1 MSSNV
6 PIFLS
11 IMNKFHNSIIDFD
24 RPTLDIAFGGKIK
37 IVNFLSNLIFRW
49 YLSEVDVKYTVIT
62 TLVSKKKAFYLFDL
76 AICYFWVANQL
87 CT

>member
-49 YLSEVDVKYTVIT
+49 YLIEVDLKYTVIT
-62 TLVSKKKAFYLFDL
+62 TLITFKVHNHF
-76 AICYFWVANQL
+76 N
-87 CT
+87 